1 MKIGMFLL
9 QTAIL
14 ILIAPLVSGI
24 IRKIKN
30 SFRMRKGPGIFQ
42 PYFNLVKLFGK
53 EEVVSEHTSWIF
65 AATPYIV
72 FAAFVCALLIV
83 PGIFP
88 GLALDRMGDMF
99 AFIFIFALAR
109 FFLALAG
116 LDAGSS
122 FGGMGSS
129 REMFIAALTEP
140 AFFVAAF
147 AIGLGAGTTGLGVL
161 SEGYSLTL
169 SRAAALAA
177 LFMVTIIETSRI
189 PIDNQETHLE
199 LTMIHEAMELEYSG
213 RSLALLEFA
222 AHIKQVILFALLS
235 TVVFRFVPLP
245 DLSVWSVLFF
255 FGLFTAKILLISFI
269 VSIIEVTV
277 AKMRLFRVPDFT
289 TFAFVLSGTALV
301 LAALGL

>member
-1 MKIGMFLL
+1 MKTTALLL
-9 QTAIL
+9 QTTAL

-24 IRKIKN
+24 IRKLKN
-30 SFRMRKGPGIFQ
+30 NFRMRKGPGIFQ
-42 PYFNLVKLFGK
+42 PYFNLIKLFGK
-53 EEVVSEHTSWIF
+53 EEAVSEHTSWIF

-72 FAAFVCALLIV
+72 FAAFVCALLLV

-88 GLALDRMGDMF
+88 GVALNRMGDLF
-99 AFIFIFALAR
+99 ALIFIFALAR

-116 LDAGSS
+116 LDAGSA

-129 REMFIAALTEP
+129 REMFISALTEP

-147 AIGLGAGTTGLGVL
+147 AIGLGAGTTDL
-161 SEGYSLTL
+161 SVISAGFSISL

-199 LTMIHEAMELEYSG
+199 LTMVHEAMVLEYSG
-213 RSLALLEFA
+213 KSLALLEFA
-222 AHIKQVILFALLS
+222 AHIKQIILFSLLS